1 MTYQKKQNK
10 KDWITYFCSET
21 IFPSA
26 AAAAASV
33 KVRKAHA
40 AAECIFTFLHK
51 NPKPG
56 QTCYYHFGCLP
67 STTYLMPP
75 SLPGMGPVSRLW
87 PEIAQDLRLPL
98 LTPLICSFINSSLGL
113 KR

>member
-1 MTYQKKQNK
+1 M
-10 KDWITYFCSET
+10 YFCSET
-21 IFPSA
+21 IFESA
-26 AAAAASV
+26 SSAAAAASV
-33 KVRKAHA
+33 KVGNTHVTVTCECDC
-40 AAECIFTFLHK
+40 ECIFTFLHS